1 MKKLSFLIVAL
12 LFTSIGFGQTETG
25 KSKKTKI
32 DIYYFHR
39 TIRCETC
46 NSIEKNTI
54 KVLDLYFADE
64 LKDGSIEFHS
74 IDYELN
80 DEKEL
85 IEKYDVSGPAL
96 YLTKVKKGKET
107 NKDLTDYAFENSLY
121 YSKTFKEGLRSE
133 INELFR

>member
-12 LFTSIGFGQTETG
+12 LFTSIGFSQTEPG

-54 KVLDLYFADE
+54 KALDLYFADE

-74 IDYELN
+74 IDYQFTVYNCHSGYSVYSLRIGSNVQYFLKILN
-80 DEKEL
+80 DC
-85 IEKYDVSGPAL
+85 
-96 YLTKVKKGKET
+96 
-107 NKDLTDYAFENSLY
+107 
-121 YSKTFKEGLRSE
+121 
-133 INELFR
+133 